1 MGDVVES
8 VCFLPRVIINF
19 PGTERDLSIGA
30 DAMIHL
36 LTDTSIF
43 VSLPNGC
50 LCQMSGVPVV
60 NLRPS
65 VPVASAAEGP
75 ADKHGEKRPAEGG
88 AASARPTKKLKTYD
102 SVGSSRSGQGQKPD
116 DGAV

>member
-8 VCFLPRVIINF
+8 VSINLSSIDAISSALCAKSLP
-19 PGTERDLSIGA
+19 SIGA

-43 VSLPNGC
+43 VPLPNGC

-60 NLRPS
+60 NLRPAAPATDAAKG
-65 VPVASAAEGP
+65 PVDKRALQAGGP
-75 ADKHGEKRPAEGG
+75 SGRPAK
-88 AASARPTKKLKTYD
+88 RLKTYD
-102 SVGSSRSGQGQKPD
+102 SVGSSRSGQGQKAD
-116 DGAV
+116 DGAL